1 MKEIYIDI
9 DVKYES
15 FRNLRLYGLIKQN
28 VLVIR
33 NQFGNFEVW
42 IRRSSSGNVHV
53 RLNFGRDLS
62 VLEHF
67 QVRSLMHDDIYR
79 IGIDNEKY
87 DDIDNGNLNSAGKCR
102 IKESMQKDI
111 LAPDDN
117 ANGNQCQYTP
127 YFINH

>member
-33 NQFGNFEVW
+33 NQFGNFEGW
-42 IRRSSSGNVHV
+42 IRRSSSGNVHL
-53 RLNFGRDLS
+53 RLNFDRDLS

-79 IGIDNEKY
+79 IGIDLRRLTLQGENEINRIFEMKAKNGVIY
-87 DDIDNGNLNSAGKCR
+87 RVGLWEDITSEM
-102 IKESMQKDI
+102 IQ
-111 LAPDDN
+111 
-117 ANGNQCQYTP
+117 
-127 YFINH
+127 

>member
-15 FRNLRLYGLIKQN
+15 FRELRLYGLIKQN
-28 VLVIR
+28 IPIIK

-42 IRRSSSGNVHV
+42 IRRSSSGNVHL
-53 RLNFGRDLS
+53 RLNFDRDLS

-79 IGIDNEKY
+79 IGIDLRRLTLQGENEINRIFEMKAKNGVIY
-87 DDIDNGNLNSAGKCR
+87 RVGLWEDITL
-102 IKESMQKDI
+102 EMTQ
-111 LAPDDN
+111 
-117 ANGNQCQYTP
+117 
-127 YFINH
+127 

>member
-42 IRRSSSGNVHV
+42 IRRSSSGNVHL

-79 IGIDNEKY
+79 IGIDLRRLTLQGENEINRIFEMKAKNGVIY
-87 DDIDNGNLNSAGKCR
+87 RVGLWEDITSEMMIR
-102 IKESMQKDI
+102 
-111 LAPDDN
+111 
-117 ANGNQCQYTP
+117 
-127 YFINH
+127 